1 MLNEKLKKKQDL
13 ESIRF
18 LPHSLLKIKKILFN
32 ADAEYH
38 PSRGSN
44 YDKNPSERWKHPIT
58 NIQCKRDPQK
68 GKHSSPSIHI
78 IMHVIV

>member
-18 LPHSLLKIKKILFN
+18 LAHSLLKIKKILFN

-44 YDKNPSERWKHPIT
+44 YDKNPSER
-58 NIQCKRDPQK
+58 
-68 GKHSSPSIHI
+68 
-78 IMHVIV
+78 